1 MKEIFTTP
9 YKRKSA
15 KKAIAGASEQAYLAK
30 QKILAVNAALE
41 PPEDFTGSS
50 FKCCSQNVKPI
61 SEIMENISRN
71 ISKMDQNIY
80 FAKAGIEKIM
90 RQSSTQNNV
99 VSLN

>member
-15 KKAIAGASEQAYLAK
+15 KKAIAGANEQAYLAK

-41 PPEDFTGSS
+41 PAEELSNS
-50 FKCCSQNVKPI
+50 IFKHCPQNTKSI
-61 SEIMENISRN
+61 AEIMENISKS
-71 ISKMDQNIY
+71 ISKMDQNLY
-80 FAKAGIEKIM
+80 STKAGIEKIM
-90 RQSSTQNNV
+90 RQSSTQNNI